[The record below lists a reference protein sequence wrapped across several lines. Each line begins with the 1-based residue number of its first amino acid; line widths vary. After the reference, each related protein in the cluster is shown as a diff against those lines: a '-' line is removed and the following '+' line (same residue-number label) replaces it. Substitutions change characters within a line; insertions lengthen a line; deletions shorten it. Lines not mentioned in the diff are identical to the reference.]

1 MHERENWLVISHAFN
16 MDGRAA
22 SHTMTDKIPY
32 LLARGI
38 NPVVISAMTG
48 EHDRLVEHHRLLPLA
63 PSGLRFDLRHIVR
76 RRIGYGVGYKLLSG
90 IVAVLLAPFYA
101 IERLFVSL
109 EPHWS
114 FFVPAYVA
122 GARLIRKRDCTAI
135 YSSGGASSGHYAG
148 YLLAKKTGL
157 PWIAEVH
164 DPMVVYRTTPRRQRE
179 RFAGWLEGK
188 ICDHAD
194 VAIWFVQTALDR
206 ARERHPSLGNRG
218 HVMSPG
224 ADAPSFGKIPY
235 VRQAHLVIAHFGS
248 LAPSRNLSVF
258 LAALT
263 CVLKRRPEIADI
275 VRVELYGGEPDKISA
290 DAIAR
295 LPARGIVRAFGRLE
309 YDAATGDGGRDRVL
323 KRMQTVDALLLLH
336 GEHDNCEE
344 YIPSKLYEYLWT
356 QRPIIGLVRRNP
368 HLSRILADYG
378 HWAVDAD
385 DATAV
390 SAVIEELAAR
400 WQESKLADN
409 GRPSPFTPGVAVD
422 QIIGWLAET
431 RRQRQKQK
439 TTETIP

>member
-188 ICDHAD
+188 
-194 VAIWFVQTALDR
+194 
-206 ARERHPSLGNRG
+206 
-218 HVMSPG
+218 
-224 ADAPSFGKIPY
+224 K
-235 VRQAHLVIAHFGS
+235 AHLVIAHFGS

-263 CVLKRRPEIADI
+263 RVLKRRPEIADI
-275 VRVELYGGEPDKISA
+275 VRVELYGGEPPL
-290 DAIAR
+290 AR
-295 LPARGIVRAFGRLE
+295 DHE
-309 YDAATGDGGRDRVL
+309 
-323 KRMQTVDALLLLH
+323 
-336 GEHDNCEE
+336 
-344 YIPSKLYEYLWT
+344 
-356 QRPIIGLVRRNP
+356 
-368 HLSRILADYG
+368 
-378 HWAVDAD
+378 
-385 DATAV
+385 
-390 SAVIEELAAR
+390 AR
-400 WQESKLADN
+400 WS
-409 GRPSPFTPGVAVD
+409 
-422 QIIGWLAET
+422 
-431 RRQRQKQK
+431 RRGSAS
-439 TTETIP
+439 